1 MSLHLA
7 SASPRRA
14 ELLRNLGLEFTAG
27 GVDIDESRRPG
38 ESPHDMVLR
47 LAAEKATAA
56 DTDADIVLGSDTA
69 VVLGDEVFGKPFDRS
84 DCLRMLAALAGRSHE
99 VLTAVAVRSGGEI
112 GTAVSRTNVR
122 FREFG
127 RDEALAYWQSGEPC
141 DKAGAYGIQGLGG
154 VFVAAIEGSYS
165 GVVGLPVY
173 ETAILLAEAGLP
185 ILDTQVADD

>member
-14 ELLRNLGLEFTAG
+14 ELLRNLGLEFTVG
-27 GVDIDESRRPG
+27 GVDIDEIRQPG

-47 LAAEKATAA
+47 LAIEKATEAV
-56 DTDADIVLGSDTA
+56 TDADIVIGSDTA
-69 VVLGDEVFGKPFDRS
+69 VVLGDEVFGKPVDQEH
-84 DCLRMLAALAGRSHE
+84 CLRMLAALSGRSHQ
-99 VLTAVAVRSGGEI
+99 VMTAVAVKLD
-112 GTAVSRTNVR
+112 GTVRTGVSTTNVR

-154 VFVAAIEGSYS
+154 VFVEAIEGSYS

-173 ETAILLAEAGLP
+173 ETAILLANAGLP

>member
-14 ELLRNLGLEFTAG
+14 ELLRNLGLEFTAA

-38 ESPHDMVLR
+38 ESPRDMVLR
-47 LAAEKATAA
+47 LAAGKALAA
-56 DTDADIVLGSDTA
+56 DTDADIVIGSDTA
-69 VVLGDEVFGKPFDRS
+69 VVLGDDVFGKPVDQA
-84 DCLRMLAALAGRSHE
+84 DCLRMLTALAGRSHE
-99 VLTAVAVRSGGEI
+99 VMTAVAVRFDATI
-112 GTAVSRTNVR
+112 ATAVSTTNVQ

-127 RDEALAYWQSGEPC
+127 RDEALAYWQSGEPG

-173 ETAILLAEAGLP
+173 ETAKLLAEAGLP